1 VARAQT
7 AAVPFLHDYSQA
19 RQEAEKKG
27 LPLVLYF
34 TTDNCPWCVRL
45 ANETFGDPTVA
56 KLMTD
61 KFVLLKVHARQEPI
75 LVEKLAIPYFP
86 TVVLAAPDGKI
97 LGRVEG
103 FQEARPFYDSLQRA
117 LAAVSN
123 PEWMQRDYQIAS
135 KSVEE
140 RDYGRAVALLRAILE
155 DGKTRPIQVGA
166 ASLLKRVEQQAAN
179 DLGQAKMALDRG
191 QTNEGTM
198 MLAKLVKDYAG
209 TQSAPE
215 AAGILTS
222 LAKSPE
228 ARTTPR
234 AARAR
239 ELLGQ
244 AKEDFRT
251 EQWLCCLDRCDL
263 VIANF
268 GDLAEGREALQM
280 AGAIRSNPDW
290 MQKTCESL
298 SARLGDMYIG
308 LAETWVQKGQPQ
320 QAMLCLERVIRSFP
334 GTRQAEMAQ
343 YRMTQLQAMPSQRS
357 GFEDLGKSKD

>member
-1 VARAQT
+1 MA
-7 AAVPFLHDYSQA
+7 FLQDYALA
-19 RQEAEKKG
+19 RQEAEKRG

-45 ANETFGDPTVA
+45 VNETFGDPAVH
-56 KLMTD
+56 KLMTE
-61 KFVLLKVHARQEPI
+61 KFVLLKVHARHEPV

-103 FQEARPFYDSLQRA
+103 FQEPGRFYDSLQRA
-117 LAAVSN
+117 LVSVTN
-123 PEWMQRDYQIAS
+123 PDWMIRDYQIAN
-135 KSVEE
+135 KSVED

-155 DGKTRPIQVGA
+155 DGKSRPVQVS
-166 ASLLKRVEQQAAN
+166 ASALLKRVEQQAAN
-179 DLGQAKMALDRG
+179 ELGQAKMALDRG

-209 TQSAPE
+209 TSSAPE

-228 ARTTPR
+228 PRATPR
-234 AARAR
+234 AVRAR
-239 ELLGQ
+239 ELLTQ
-244 AKEDFRT
+244 AREDFRT

-263 VIANF
+263 MIANF
-268 GDLAEGREALQM
+268 GDLPEGREALQM

-290 MQKTCESL
+290 MQKTCESM

-320 QAMLCLERVIRSFP
+320 QAMICLERVIRSFP

-343 YRMTQLQAMPSQRS
+343 YRLGQLQALSSQRA
-357 GFEDLGKSKD
+357 GFQDPTQAKEE